1 MTKTTI
7 DLVYKYNE
15 YLDMIINSEELKGY
29 RLSRSNVINLILGMH
44 LEGFEIRQQTI
55 KRIAEIIDIPFTVY

>member
-1 MTKTTI
+1 MAKATI

-15 YLDMIINSEELKGY
+15 YLDMIINSEELKEH
-29 RLSRSNVINLILGMH
+29 RLSRSNIINLILGMH
-44 LEGFEIRQQTI
+44 LEGFETRQQTI